1 MDIEDMSLQ
10 ELEALQEK
18 HRKQM
23 EQNREKVKQRKA
35 RTHKLIVIGAE
46 VVRIIP
52 GYEKLN
58 DEQLR
63 DIVTT
68 MLR

>member
-1 MDIEDMSLQ
+1 MDIEDMSLK

-18 HRKQM
+18 HRQQL

-46 VVRIIP
+46 VAKMIP
-52 GYEKLN
+52 GYEKLD

-68 MLR
+68 MLQ